1 MFILFADLTPKR
13 IGMIAPEAWLCVSS
27 TRCASACTFAPRWLV
42 LQRTGEHNLP
52 YFQTANGTKDDI
64 TSDDIYAVVEA
75 GALAGCYVNRN
86 TS

>member
-13 IGMIAPEAWLCVSS
+13 IGMIAPKLSLCVSS
-27 TRCASACTFAPRWLV
+27 TRCASACTFAPRGVV

-52 YFQTANGTKDDI
+52 YFQTANVRKDDI

-75 GALAGCYVNRN
+75 GALRACYVNRN